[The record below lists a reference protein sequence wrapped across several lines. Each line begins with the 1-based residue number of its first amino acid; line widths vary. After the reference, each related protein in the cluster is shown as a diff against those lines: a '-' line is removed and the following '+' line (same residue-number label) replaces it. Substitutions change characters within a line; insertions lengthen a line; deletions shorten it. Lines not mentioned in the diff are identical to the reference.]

1 MARNPLNQSAMKHFT
16 KTACVLDTCSIINL
30 DDIELARKDILYYM
44 RQFFDVR
51 VCQTIRKELQ
61 QHTNLVSSREITYWK
76 RFLSNRTHLPTTLTN
91 DQDIIGPFYS
101 TPPATFGV
109 RDKGEHGNARVAL
122 ELLLTNTIGH
132 AVFVTDDE
140 KASNSFLKSMRQS
153 FPGINLWTSADVILY
168 VGAVL
173 LKERKTS
180 FDDVKAALRNVYAAG
195 AKKWSDRTESEK
207 DKIIRKSSKS
217 VGHLKLIKKVT
228 DHWRH

>member
-1 MARNPLNQSAMKHFT
+1 MKHFT
-16 KTACVLDTCSIINL
+16 KTACVLDTCSIVNL

-44 RQFFDVR
+44 RRFFDVR

-76 RFLSNRTHLPTTLTN
+76 SFLNKQAYSPTTLTD
-91 DQDIIGPFYS
+91 DQNIIGLFYS
-101 TPPATFGV
+101 TPPATFGA

-122 ELLLTNTIGH
+122 ELLLTRTIGH
-132 AVFVTDDE
+132 AIFVTDDE
-140 KASNSFLKSMRQS
+140 KASNAFLKSMRQS

-173 LKERKTS
+173 LKERKAS

-195 AKKWSDRTESEK
+195 AKKWSDRTDNEK
-207 DKIIRKSSKS
+207 DNIISKSSKS
-217 VGHLKLIKKVT
+217 VGRLKLIKKVV
-228 DHWRH
+228 DHWRN